1 MSSKNYRNRLSKP
14 VGSGYNTSPKGDTQ
28 FITMTTSTT
37 AKPNKNKVETIE
49 VIEDNV
55 MFITNEAT
63 AKELLKRNPR
73 AVVTK
78 GEEGDDRFAV
88 VYRLSE
94 CNLINGVKRAR

>member
-1 MSSKNYRNRLSKP
+1 
-14 VGSGYNTSPKGDTQ
+14 
-28 FITMTTSTT
+28 MTITSTK
-37 AKPNKNKVETIE
+37 KPDKNKVESIE
-49 VIEDNV
+49 TVGENV
-55 MFITNEAT
+55 LFITNEAT

-78 GEEGDDRFAV
+78 SAEDEDRFAG